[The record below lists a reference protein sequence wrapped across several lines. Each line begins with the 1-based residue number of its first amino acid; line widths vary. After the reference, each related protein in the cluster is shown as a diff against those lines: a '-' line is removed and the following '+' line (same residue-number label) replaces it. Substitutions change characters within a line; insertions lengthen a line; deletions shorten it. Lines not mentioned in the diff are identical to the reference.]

1 MAIWR
6 CSLSHTPSQQAA
18 WSHWR
23 SPPHHEF
30 FGGRS
35 VERLRQISP
44 NDFDERIRLGKPF
57 IIEDAGEN
65 LDLVGST
72 CQQFHERF
80 PSAKMRAEYSG
91 GRREMFVS
99 LGSKAW
105 FEKDRPQRALQ
116 DLPGSLAATNAPYVW
131 HVKDG
136 GHEAPPE
143 VRAAVQEAWQPP
155 YFVRG
160 AVNLREANESAEFW
174 FHRRNGAVMAHAD
187 TYCIPAVSLQI
198 TGQKHWRLMPHPKVH
213 FSRDAPEPHDGG
225 IYGADWLPFWEAT
238 VQQGEAIV
246 FFPNIFHETHVPED
260 NPECTVA
267 TTFQIQLPIP
277 ARYLRA
283 YLPTFAMSHLY
294 YEGHCR
300 DLWDPYATLR
310 PPKAAKAT
318 TKEAAIEKEHASLVA
333 SIDDDEDGFI
343 SLEELEA
350 FLSAQRHV
358 ASAGRLWAAPWPRWF
373 YSEDYFYD
381 WRPES
386 SLVEEMQ
393 AELLKARI
401 QDSMAYLDCCPADG
415 FVSSFEL
422 FSALRQWHVVHKRL
436 QAAERL
442 RLQGKQHKVHKL
454 ELDFATKLL
463 AKLFYQSKL
472 NSSIDDVFLPR
483 FSHWQQ

>member
-1 MAIWR
+1 MAHDQRSSQKNSEGLRVEASMYGER
-6 CSLSHTPSQQAA
+6 CQQNWLHAALCLGFTECGKIQKAARNNAKDWMRGVDQDQSLR
-18 WSHWR
+18 R
-23 SPPHHEF
+23 SSLAELRVMGEPLEEPPHHEF

-91 GRREMFVS
+91 GERCSFRLEARHGLRRTGLKELS
-99 LGSKAW
+99 RTY
-105 FEKDRPQRALQ
+105 D
-116 DLPGSLAATNAPYVW
+116 
-131 HVKDG
+131 DG

-174 FHRRNGAVMAHAD
+174 FHRRNGAVMAHADAQHRSACD

-333 SIDDDEDGFI
+333 SIDDE
-343 SLEELEA
+343 
-350 FLSAQRHV
+350 QRPH
-358 ASAGRLWAAPWPRWF
+358 
-373 YSEDYFYD
+373 
-381 WRPES
+381 
-386 SLVEEMQ
+386 
-393 AELLKARI
+393 
-401 QDSMAYLDCCPADG
+401 
-415 FVSSFEL
+415 
-422 FSALRQWHVVHKRL
+422 
-436 QAAERL
+436 
-442 RLQGKQHKVHKL
+442 
-454 ELDFATKLL
+454 
-463 AKLFYQSKL
+463 
-472 NSSIDDVFLPR
+472 
-483 FSHWQQ
+483 